1 MDVADTRARQA
12 AMSRGRRPGAP
23 AGITASHRSEAIG
36 SGERARSPKGCAR
49 GALGLDGD
57 CPDRLGGAERTSDA
71 SDAGTGERDRWPSDG
86 GAVARRRSDAPVHH
100 HHVCPAAA
108 PGLCRCRRCSA
119 ATPGRALKAQHD
131 VRASAFGIFALWRT
145 MTGVSPRPAL
155 GGRILY
161 GQPTAVKG
169 S

>member
-1 MDVADTRARQA
+1 
-12 AMSRGRRPGAP
+12 MSRGRRPGAP

-36 SGERARSPKGCAR
+36 SGELARSPKGCAR

-119 ATPGRALKAQHD
+119 ATPGRALQARRTL
-131 VRASAFGIFALWRT
+131 RASALGIFALEANYD
-145 MTGVSPRPAL
+145 G
-155 GGRILY
+155 
-161 GQPTAVKG
+161 GQPAAGTRGEDPSRSA
-169 S
+169 